1 MNTFG
6 PPVYMGTALCAPTEL
21 TEIQSFQ
28 LTCSQDFGE
37 NSRLPPTKLS
47 NILECNVQDQKQQQQ
62 KKLFVGSQVLALQI
76 IHDHE
81 SYWFA
86 LVFLRLITHC

>member
-47 NILECNVQDQKQQQQ
+47 NILECNVQDQKIPTTT

-76 IHDHE
+76 IHDHG
-81 SYWFA
+81 SY
-86 LVFLRLITHC
+86 